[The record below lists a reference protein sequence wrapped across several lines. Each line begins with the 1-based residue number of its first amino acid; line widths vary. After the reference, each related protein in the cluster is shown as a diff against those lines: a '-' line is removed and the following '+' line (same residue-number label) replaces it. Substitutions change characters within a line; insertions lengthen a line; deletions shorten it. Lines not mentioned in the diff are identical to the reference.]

1 MEKLLNIYNQVNQ
14 FGLEND
20 LELSIIKPGEIVYKM
35 EVVKKHLATP
45 TAIHGGMLA
54 AMMDGIIGVAALTA
68 VAKENKLVSTVEFKI
83 NYFKPAFLG
92 DQLIGKGKVD
102 HKGNRIIHASGE
114 IYNQK
119 NELIAK
125 AMGTL
130 NAYPFEKSDISQY
143 LKDTNQYL

>member
-1 MEKLLNIYNQVNQ
+1 
-14 FGLEND
+14 
-20 LELSIIKPGEIVYKM
+20 
-35 EVVKKHLATP
+35 LATP

-54 AMMDGIIGVAALTA
+54 AMMDGIIGVAALSA

-92 DQLIGKGKVD
+92 DQLTGKGKVD

-125 AMGTL
+125 ALGTL
-130 NAYPFEKSDISQY
+130 NAYPFEKSDIPQY
-143 LKDTNQYL
+143 LKDTNQSL

>member
-14 FGLEND
+14 FGIENE

-35 EVVKKHLATP
+35 KVVKKHLATP

-92 DQLIGKGKVD
+92 DQLTGKGKVD

-125 AMGTL
+125 ALGTL
-130 NAYPFEKSDISQY
+130 NAYPFEKSDIPQY
-143 LKDTNQYL
+143 LKDTNQSL